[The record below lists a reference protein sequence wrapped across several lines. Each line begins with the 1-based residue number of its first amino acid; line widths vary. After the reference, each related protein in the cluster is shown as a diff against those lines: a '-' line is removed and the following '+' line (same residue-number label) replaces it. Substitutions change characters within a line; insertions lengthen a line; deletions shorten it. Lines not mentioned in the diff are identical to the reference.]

1 MATEAQH
8 SARPA
13 AQADI
18 PQLVRMGVAF
28 FEESGYADVTTLDVG
43 AITKLFRDLI
53 DGQGA
58 LLVVEA
64 DGKIVGMA
72 AGIVYPFYFN
82 RDHITGQELFWWVH
96 PEHRANGVGSQL
108 LKALESWAK
117 EAGAESFTMVA
128 LPQLELEKVGSL
140 YRKAGYRPSENTFIR
155 RL

>member
-1 MATEAQH
+1 MEAPH
-8 SARPA
+8 SVRPA
-13 AQADI
+13 APEDI

-28 FEESGYADVTTLDVG
+28 FEESGYSDVTTLDVG

-58 LLVVEA
+58 LLVVESG
-64 DGKIVGMA
+64 GKLVGMT

-82 RDHITGQELFWWVH
+82 RDHVTGQELFWWVA
-96 PEHRANGVGSQL
+96 PEHRANGVGSEL
-108 LKALESWAK
+108 LKALEAWAK
-117 EAGAESFTMVA
+117 GRGAQSFAMVA
-128 LPQLELEKVGSL
+128 LPQLDAEKVGAL